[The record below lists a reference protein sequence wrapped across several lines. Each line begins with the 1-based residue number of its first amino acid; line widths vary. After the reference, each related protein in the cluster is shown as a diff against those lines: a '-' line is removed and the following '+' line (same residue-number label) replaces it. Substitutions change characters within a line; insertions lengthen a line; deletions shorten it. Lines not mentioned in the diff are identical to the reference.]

1 MCHKIPIEHPPL
13 DVGVIRDCLDRGPFY
28 GTGLKFKMANKTKFH
43 PPPQKKKMGY
53 SVTKKGLLKCIIFSN
68 CF

>member
-43 PPPQKKKMGY
+43 PPPPKEKNGVLCNQKRFIEVHY
-53 SVTKKGLLKCIIFSN
+53 F
-68 CF
+68 F